1 MSPEFSVVFL
11 LSLTV
16 TSNTQAM
23 KTRTLFLL
31 FTVLFLISGRLVI
44 AQITTDPALPVETK
58 AVTITFDSSK
68 EERLGSFTGE
78 LYAHTG
84 VIIAGNS
91 EWQHVIGDWAN
102 NTNQPKLTH
111 KGGGIYELVITPDIR
126 SFYSVGATERVVRM
140 AFVFRSAN
148 WDSDKKQTND
158 LFVDVYEEGL
168 VVAVTSPAEGAM
180 VDVSASFTLSA
191 TSSQEATLRLLV
203 GEQELAQTTGKM
215 INHQHAIAASGWQWI
230 IAEAATTEKTV
241 RDSVRIFVKEPVT
254 AAPKPAAYRRGI
266 NYTGDTSAAL
276 ALWAPHKESVFVLGD
291 FNHWEVN
298 NAYQMK
304 KDGDWFWLDITGLTP
319 GMPYVFQYLIDG
331 QIRIADPYTAQTSD
345 PNDQYISTATYPGL
359 PEYPTGKAQG
369 VATVLETGQTPYAW
383 EVTSFTPPAKDRL
396 VIYELLI
403 RDFTTERSYQAVI
416 GKLDYLQELGVNV
429 LELMPVN
436 EFEGNL
442 SWGYNPS
449 FYFAPDKYYGSR
461 HDLKRLIDEAHKRG
475 MAVVIDMVLN
485 HSYGQSPLV
494 QMYLDRSSWKP
505 TAENPWYNTQHN
517 FQNPDAQ
524 WGYDFNHES
533 THTRQLIDS
542 INSFWMKEYKVDGF
556 RFDFTKGFSNTV
568 YGQSDWGSAYD
579 APRIANLK
587 RMADEIWRRNPH
599 ALVIFEHLSDNSEEK
614 ELAAHGILLWGNQH
628 YAYADAAKG
637 NTSDL
642 GWGFYKNRGWEH
654 PHLVTYMESH
664 DEERI
669 VLECKNGG
677 RTEGSYNIKLL
688 PTALDRAELAS
699 LFMLPLPGPKMIW
712 QFGEL
717 GYDYSINTCE
727 LPSEV
732 RPDCRLDPKPVLWNY
747 FDQTNR
753 KDLYKMMGRLN
764 YLKVNYDEFSSGS
777 TYAGSLNGEVKW
789 YRLSNGTDHVVAA
802 GNFATA
808 ARSISLD
815 FPATGTWN
823 DYFGNSTYEVTAAA
837 QAITLGPGEFKLFTS
852 RKMADP
858 FAPNSVSLTGAWGG
872 EMVVYP
878 NPTTGKVTLVSSRML
893 GVVSVRSLSGALVYR
908 EDFTGRNHAEIHL
921 DHLAPGIYLLD
932 GGNGSSPGKLVIS
945 R

>member
-1 MSPEFSVVFL
+1 
-11 LSLTV
+11 
-16 TSNTQAM
+16 M
-23 KTRTLFLL
+23 KTKTLFLL
-31 FTVLFLISGRLVI
+31 FAVFFLFTGNFAV
-44 AQITTDPALPVETK
+44 AQITTNPALPVATK
-58 AVTITFDSSK
+58 GGTITFDSSA
-68 EERLGSFTGE
+68 EGRLGSFTGE

-84 VIIAGNS
+84 VILAGSS

-111 KGGGIYELVITPDIR
+111 KGDGIYELVISPDIMTYYGVP
-126 SFYSVGATERVVRM
+126 SGEKVVKLAM
-140 AFVFRSAN
+140 VFRSAN
-148 WDSDKKQTND
+148 WNNDRKQTND

-168 VVAVTSPAEGAM
+168 VVAVTSPDEGAM
-180 VDVSASFTLSA
+180 VDISASFTISA
-191 TSSQEATLRLLV
+191 TSSQEATLRLLA
-203 GEQELAQTTGKM
+203 GEEELARTTGKS
-215 INHQHAIAASGWQWI
+215 ITRQHAIAVSGWQWI

-241 RDSVRIFVKEPVT
+241 RDSVCIFVKEPVT
-254 AAPKPAAYRRGI
+254 VAPKPASYRQGI
-266 NYTGDTSAAL
+266 NYTGETSAAL
-276 ALWAPHKESVFVLGD
+276 ALWAPYKENVFVLGD
-291 FNHWEVN
+291 FNNWEVS
-298 NAYQMK
+298 NACQMK
-304 KDGDWFWLDITGLTP
+304 KDGDWFWLDITGLTV
-319 GMPYVFQYLIDG
+319 GTPYVFQYLIDG
-331 QIRIADPYTAQTSD
+331 QIRIADPFTEQTCD
-345 PNDQYISTATYPGL
+345 PNDQYISTTTYPGL
-359 PEYPTGKAQG
+359 PEYPVGKAQG
-369 VATVLETGQTPYAW
+369 VAAVLQTGQTPYLW
-383 EVTSFTPPAKDRL
+383 EVASFTPPAKDRL

-416 GKLDYLQELGVNV
+416 GRLDYLKELGVNV

-461 HDLKRLIDEAHKRG
+461 NDLKRLIDEAHKRG

-533 THTRQLIDS
+533 IATRQFIDS

-568 YGQSDWGSAYD
+568 YGQNDWGSAYD
-579 APRIANLK
+579 ASRIANLK

-628 YAYADAAKG
+628 YAYSEAARG
-637 NTSDL
+637 NISDL
-642 GWGFYKNRGWEH
+642 GWGFYKNRGWEY
-654 PHLVTYMESH
+654 PHLITYMESH

-688 PTALDRAELAS
+688 PTALDRVELAS

-717 GYDYSINTCE
+717 GYDYSINTCD

-732 RPDCRLDPKPVLWNY
+732 KPECRLSPKPVLWNY
-747 FDQTNR
+747 FTNENR

-777 TYAGSLNGEVKW
+777 TYTGSLNGEVKW
-789 YRLSNGTDHVVAA
+789 YRLSSGNGHVVAV
-802 GNFATA
+802 GNFATSS
-808 ARSISLD
+808 RSITLD
-815 FPATGTWN
+815 FPVTGTWN
-823 DYFGNSTYEVTAAA
+823 DYFSGTDYPVTGST
-837 QAITLGPGEFKLFTS
+837 QNITLGAGEFRLFST
-852 RKMADP
+852 REFADP
-858 FAPNSVSLTGAWGG
+858 FTPDAIPYGERKTGPFIF
-872 EMVVYP
+872 YP
-878 NPTTGKVTLVSSRML
+878 NPAGET
-893 GVVSVRSLSGALVYR
+893 VSVRSENPIGVVFILNISGQVVFQG
-908 EDFTGRNHAEIHL
+908 DFSGSRKAEIPVE
-921 DHLAPGIYLLD
+921 HLAPGLYLIQSGGENLSKPEKLLIY
-932 GGNGSSPGKLVIS
+932 
-945 R
+945 

>member
-1 MSPEFSVVFL
+1 MKKHFLPVLAALLAAFL
-11 LSLTV
+11 LI
-16 TSNTQAM
+16 SNSFGA
-23 KTRTLFLL
+23 
-31 FTVLFLISGRLVI
+31 V
-44 AQITTDPALPVETK
+44 AQITTNPALPVATK
-58 AVTITFDSSK
+58 AVTLTFDSSK
-68 EERLGSFTGE
+68 EGQLGSFTGE

-84 VIIAGNS
+84 VLVAGKS
-91 EWQHVIGDWAN
+91 DWQHVIGDWAN
-102 NTNQPKLTH
+102 NTNQPKLTN
-111 KGGGIYELVITPDIR
+111 KGGGIYELVISPDIMT
-126 SFYSVGATERVVRM
+126 FYSVPSTEKVVKL

-148 WDSDKKQTND
+148 WNSDRKQTAD

-180 VDVSASFTLSA
+180 VDINASFSLSA
-191 TSSQEATLRLLV
+191 TSSQDAVLRLLA

-215 INHQHAIAASGWQWI
+215 ISHQYAIAASGWQWI

-254 AAPKPAAYRRGI
+254 QAPKPAAFRAGI
-266 NYTGDTSAAL
+266 NYTGDQSAAL
-276 ALWAPHKESVFVLGD
+276 ALWAPYKESVFVLGD
-291 FNHWEVN
+291 FNNWEVN

-304 KDGDWFWLDITGLTP
+304 KDGDWFWLDVTGLVK
-319 GMPYVFQYLIDG
+319 GQPYVFQYLIDG

-345 PNDQYISTATYPGL
+345 PNDQYISAVTYPGL

-369 VATVLETGQTPYAW
+369 VASVLQTGQTPYAW

-403 RDFTTERSYQAVI
+403 RDFTAERSYQSVI
-416 GKLDYLQELGVNV
+416 GKLDYLRELGVNV

-436 EFEGNL
+436 EFESNL

-449 FYFAPDKYYGSR
+449 FYFAPDKYYGPR

-485 HSYGQSPLV
+485 HSYGQSPFV

-505 TAENPWYNTQHN
+505 TPDNPWYNTQHN

-533 THTRQLIDS
+533 LHTRQLIDS

-628 YAYADAAKG
+628 YAYSDAAKG

-677 RTEGSYNIKLL
+677 RTEGSYNIRLL
-688 PTALDRAELAS
+688 PTALDRVELAS

-727 LPSEV
+727 IPSEV
-732 RPDCRLDPKPVLWNY
+732 RPDCRLAPKPILWNY

-777 TYAGSLNGEVKW
+777 AYAGGLNGEVKW
-789 YRLSNGTDHVVAA
+789 YRLTNGANHVVAV

-808 ARSISLD
+808 ARSVSLD

-823 DYFGNSTYEVTAAA
+823 DYFGNATYEVTAAN

-858 FAPNSVSLTGAWGG
+858 FAPNSVSLTGVQGG

-878 NPTTGKVTLVSSRML
+878 NPATGKVTLVSSRAL

-908 EDFTGRNHAEIHL
+908 EDYSGRNHAEVRL
-921 DHLAPGIYLLD
+921 DFLSPGIYLVD
-932 GGNGSSPGKLVIS
+932 GGQGHAPQKLIIN

>member
-1 MSPEFSVVFL
+1 
-11 LSLTV
+11 
-16 TSNTQAM
+16 M

-31 FTVLFLISGRLVI
+31 FTVLFLISGRLVF

-168 VVAVTSPAEGAM
+168 VVAVTSPVEGAM
-180 VDVSASFTLSA
+180 VDVSASFTIAA

-266 NYTGDTSAAL
+266 NYTGDQSAAL
-276 ALWAPHKESVFVLGD
+276 VLWAPYKESVFVLGD
-291 FNHWEVN
+291 FNNWEVN

-304 KDGDWFWLDITGLTP
+304 KDGDWFWLDVTGLVK
-319 GMPYVFQYLIDG
+319 GQPYVFQYLIDG
-331 QIRIADPYTAQTSD
+331 QIRIADPYTMQTSD
-345 PNDQYISTATYPGL
+345 PNDQYISTVTYPGL

-369 VATVLETGQTPYAW
+369 VASVLETGQTPYAW
-383 EVTSFTPPAKDRL
+383 EVTTFTPPAKDRL

-461 HDLKRLIDEAHKRG
+461 NDLKRLIDEAHKRG

-777 TYAGSLNGEVKW
+777 TYTGSLNGEVKW
-789 YRLSNGTDHVVAA
+789 YRLSNGSDHVVAA

-808 ARSISLD
+808 NRSVSLD

-858 FAPNSVSLTGAWGG
+858 FAPNSVSLTGTKGG
-872 EMVVYP
+872 EMTVYP

-893 GVVSVRSLSGALVYR
+893 GVVSVRNLSGALVFR
-908 EDFTGRNHAEIHL
+908 EELTGRNHAEIHL
-921 DHLAPGIYLLD
+921 GHLAPGIYLLD
-932 GGNGSSPGKLVIS
+932 SDNGSSPGKLVIS

>member
-1 MSPEFSVVFL
+1 
-11 LSLTV
+11 
-16 TSNTQAM
+16 M

-669 VLECKNGG
+669 VLECKNGEE
-677 RTEGSYNIKLL
+677 RKAAIISNCCPRPSTVRNWPPCLCF
-688 PTALDRAELAS
+688 RCR
-699 LFMLPLPGPKMIW
+699 GP
-712 QFGEL
+712 
-717 GYDYSINTCE
+717 
-727 LPSEV
+727 
-732 RPDCRLDPKPVLWNY
+732 R
-747 FDQTNR
+747 
-753 KDLYKMMGRLN
+753 
-764 YLKVNYDEFSSGS
+764 
-777 TYAGSLNGEVKW
+777 
-789 YRLSNGTDHVVAA
+789 
-802 GNFATA
+802 
-808 ARSISLD
+808 
-815 FPATGTWN
+815 
-823 DYFGNSTYEVTAAA
+823 
-837 QAITLGPGEFKLFTS
+837 
-852 RKMADP
+852 
-858 FAPNSVSLTGAWGG
+858 
-872 EMVVYP
+872 
-878 NPTTGKVTLVSSRML
+878 
-893 GVVSVRSLSGALVYR
+893 
-908 EDFTGRNHAEIHL
+908 
-921 DHLAPGIYLLD
+921 
-932 GGNGSSPGKLVIS
+932 
-945 R
+945 